1 MKMMQNPRKSTTSKS
16 DLEGLQKLVVSC
28 LTSELEESL
37 ASGQV
42 NQATIRNAL
51 QMLRDNDIVAAE
63 DIEAGFDR
71 LASLLP
77 KVDPDLIISATRR
90 YS

>member
-1 MKMMQNPRKSTTSKS
+1 MPKKARAASATKTELAS
-16 DLEGLQKLVVSC
+16 LQKLVVDC
-28 LTSELEESL
+28 LTSELQEGL

-51 QMLRDNDIVAAE
+51 QMLRDNDVVATE
-63 DIEAGFDR
+63 EICDEFERI
-71 LASLLP
+71 ASLLP
-77 KVDPDLIISATRR
+77 KIDADLVVSATRR

>member
-1 MKMMQNPRKSTTSKS
+1 MPKQKPSAAPKSE
-16 DLEGLQKLVVSC
+16 LEGLQKLVVDC
-28 LTSELEESL
+28 LTSELQDSL

-51 QMLRDNDIVAAE
+51 QLLRDNDIVSTDDAE
-63 DIEAGFDR
+63 EAFDR
-71 LASLLP
+71 LATLLP
-77 KVDPDLIISATRR
+77 RVDPDLVISATRR